1 MIANEYKFGNEIYDT
16 VNRTIESLNKKII
29 PKKLDVFRKKTKL
42 HVSGKLRVENPE
54 DDLFFGMHL
63 YPSKETGEINIFT
76 TTEDKSRDIIKLLY
90 QLTSIPENKFIL
102 AR

>member
-1 MIANEYKFGNEIYDT
+1 MKRTGYYLYKKGDRNKLINRIVKCGLNGNNEIGYLGDYRKVEGDT
-16 VNRTIESLNKKII
+16 KNIYHLFIAEGVGIECSEDSKLITI
-29 PKKLDVFRKKTKL
+29 
-42 HVSGKLRVENPE
+42 
-54 DDLFFGMHL
+54 
-63 YPSKETGEINIFT
+63 